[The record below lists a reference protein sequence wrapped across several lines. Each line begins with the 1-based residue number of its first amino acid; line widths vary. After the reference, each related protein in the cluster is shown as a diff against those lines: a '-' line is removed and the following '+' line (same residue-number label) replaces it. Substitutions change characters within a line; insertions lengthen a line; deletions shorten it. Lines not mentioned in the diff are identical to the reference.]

1 MNFWAQMPDN
11 FFIDIL
17 PVVFNVLI
25 LLFLSAVFSGAETAF
40 TNISRARMEVIRR
53 DKKFASP
60 IVYKLYKKLDLLI
73 TLTLALSNG
82 VNILLA
88 TYLTIFFSS
97 LFGVELGGTLSATI
111 GTLLVIVFGEIIPKK
126 IAILFPV
133 EFSRWTAHL
142 LSFLNFILYPLL
154 YPLKL
159 LNQGMDKMAEKFVK
173 RNEAEAR
180 DLMQQEI
187 KATLGIG
194 HFHGALESKE
204 YQMMQQLLLLNDKE
218 VKEIMTNRNDIYA
231 VSADKT
237 LREVIEISAKLNIS
251 RLPIFTENIDNIEY
265 VVHVPQ
271 LSPFF
276 LEPSNLD
283 KKILE
288 FCEAKA
294 FKVPETKILDDLFVE
309 FQKKRVHMAIVLDEF
324 GKTSGLITLEDIV
337 EQIFGEIEDETD
349 ETEVSV
355 ETIEENKARASGDA
369 TLETVQEVLK
379 IQFPEQFPKH
389 KTISWLVLDILHR
402 FPEEGDIIAVPDS
415 NIKIEVVDKD
425 GEYVDKVFIV
435 VN

>member
-1 MNFWAQMPDN
+1 MPDN
-11 FFIDIL
+11 FLTDIL

-40 TNISRARMEVIRR
+40 TNISRARIEVIRR
-53 DKKFASP
+53 DKKFASLL
-60 IVYKLYKKLDLLI
+60 VYQLYKKLDLLI

-88 TYLTIFFSS
+88 TYLTIFFGS

-111 GTLLVIVFGEIIPKK
+111 GTVLVIIFGEIIPKK

-142 LSFLNFILYPLL
+142 LSSLNFILYPFL

-159 LNQGMDKMAEKFVK
+159 LNQALDKLAEKFVK

-204 YQMMQQLLLLNDKE
+204 YKMMQQLLLLNDRE
-218 VKEIMTNRNDIYA
+218 VKEIMINRNDIYA
-231 VSADKT
+231 ISADKT
-237 LREVIEISAKLNIS
+237 LRDVIEISARLNIS
-251 RLPIFTENIDNIEY
+251 RLPIFTKDIDNIEY
-265 VVHVPQ
+265 IAHVPQ
-271 LSPFF
+271 LIPFIIDS
-276 LEPSNLD
+276 SNLD

-288 FCEAKA
+288 FCKAKA

-349 ETEVSV
+349 EVEISV
-355 ETIEENKARASGDA
+355 ETIEDNKARASGDA
-369 TLETVQEVLK
+369 TLETVQDILGIK
-379 IQFPEQFPKH
+379 FPDQFPKH
-389 KTISWLVLDILHR
+389 KTLSWLVLDILHR
-402 FPEEGDIIAVPDS
+402 FPDEGEIIAVPNS
-415 NIKIEVVDKD
+415 KIKIEVVDKD
-425 GEYVDKVFIV
+425 GEYIDKVFIL

>member
-1 MNFWAQMPDN
+1 MPDN
-11 FFIDIL
+11 FFTDFL
-17 PVVFNVLI
+17 PVIFNVLI

-40 TNISRARMEVIRR
+40 TNISRARMEVVRK
-53 DKKFASP
+53 DKKFASLV
-60 IVYKLYKKLDLLI
+60 VYQLYKKLDLLI

-111 GTLLVIVFGEIIPKK
+111 GTILVIIFGEIIPKK
-126 IAILFPV
+126 VAILFPV
-133 EFSRWTAHL
+133 EFSRSTAHL
-142 LSFLNFILYPLL
+142 LSFLNIILYPFL

-159 LNQGMDKMAEKFVK
+159 LNQGLDKLAEKFVK

-180 DLMQQEI
+180 ELMQQEI

-204 YQMMQQLLLLNDKE
+204 YQMMQKLLLLNDKE
-218 VKEIMTNRNDIYA
+218 VKEIMTNRNDVYA

-251 RLPIFTENIDNIEY
+251 RLPIYTESIDNIEY

-271 LSPFF
+271 LSPYF
-276 LEPSNLD
+276 LDQSNFD

-288 FCEAKA
+288 FCSTKA

-349 ETEVSV
+349 EVDLSV

-369 TLETVQEVLK
+369 TLETVQEVLN
-379 IQFPEQFPKH
+379 IQFPEQFPRH

-402 FPEEGDIIAVPDS
+402 FPEEGDIITVPGS

-435 VN
+435 AN

>member
-1 MNFWAQMPDN
+1 MLNTSFAD
-11 FFIDIL
+11 FL
-17 PVVFNVLI
+17 PVLFNVLI

-40 TNISRARMEVIRR
+40 TNLSRARIEVIKR
-53 DKKFASP
+53 DGKFASR
-60 IVYKLYKKLDLLI
+60 IIYQLYKKLDLLI

-126 IAILFPV
+126 IAILFPI
-133 EFSRWTAHL
+133 EFSRGTAHM
-142 LSFLNFILYPLL
+142 LSFLNFVLYPLL
-154 YPLKL
+154 YPLQL
-159 LNQGMDKMAEKFVK
+159 LNQLLDKMADKFVK
-173 RNEAEAR
+173 KNEAAAR
-180 DLMQQEI
+180 ELMQQEI

-204 YQMMQQLLLLNDKE
+204 YQMMQQLLLLNDRE
-218 VKEIMTNRNDIYA
+218 VKEIMTHRNDIYA
-231 VSADKT
+231 ISADRT
-237 LREVIEISAKLNIS
+237 LREVIEISSELNIS
-251 RLPIFTENIDNIEY
+251 RLPIFTETVDHIEY
-265 VVHVPQ
+265 IIHVPQ
-271 LSPFF
+271 LSQFF
-276 LEPSNLD
+276 LDQSNLD
-283 KKILE
+283 KKIIE
-288 FCEAKA
+288 FCSTKA

-349 ETEVSV
+349 EVEVTMEKVDERKVRANGDVS
-355 ETIEENKARASGDA
+355 IEEVEDMLGIK
-369 TLETVQEVLK
+369 
-379 IQFPEQFPKH
+379 FPDQFPKH
-389 KTISWLVLDILHR
+389 KTISWLILDILHR
-402 FPEEGDIIAVPDS
+402 FPEEGDIISIPGS